1 MGEFMFVVKTFI
13 FTLILVVIMQIKIG
27 GFTIEEHSLDWLHES
42 SVVRE
47 LQEVAQGAI
56 RASKTGYNAVSSLF
70 SDASNGAREVS
81 SDGWLKIRR
90 SEAYHKQREK
100 ELREEAKA
108 RKEERRAA
116 SEDREVDEDNVDY
129 E

>member
-13 FTLILVVIMQIKIG
+13 FTLILVVVMQIKVG
-27 GFTIEEHSLDWLHES
+27 GFTLEEHSLDWLHES
-42 SVVRE
+42 SAVRE

-56 RASKTGYNAVSSLF
+56 RASKSGYRTVSNLF
-70 SDASNGAREVS
+70 DDSSSGVREMS
-81 SDGWLKIRR
+81 SDGWLKVRR
-90 SEAYHKQREK
+90 SDAYHKQREK

-108 RKEERRAA
+108 KKEAKRTVD
-116 SEDREVDEDNVDY
+116 EDSEVDEEAVDY

>member
-56 RASKTGYNAVSSLF
+56 RASKSGYKTVSNLF
-70 SDASNGAREVS
+70 SDSTTGAREVT

-90 SEAYHKQREK
+90 SDAYHKQREK
-100 ELREEAKA
+100 ELREEARAKKA
-108 RKEERRAA
+108 EAQAAAEEREA
-116 SEDREVDEDNVDY
+116 DEDSVDY